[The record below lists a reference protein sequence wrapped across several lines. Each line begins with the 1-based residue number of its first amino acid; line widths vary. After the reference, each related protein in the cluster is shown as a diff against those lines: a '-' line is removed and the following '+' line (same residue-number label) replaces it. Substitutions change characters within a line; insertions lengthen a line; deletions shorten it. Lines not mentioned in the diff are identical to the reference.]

1 MNKSLENRLKNNNQE
16 VFKSEGERKIAEF
29 LDNYNIH
36 YIYEKGVLVID
47 KNKPKIW
54 YPDFYLPEFATY
66 IEYYGLAGNQNY
78 DYNIEHKKKVY
89 SINGV
94 EVISVY
100 PWTFCENWQ
109 KYIIDNLYEISSNRL
124 NSLSQKVYK
133 EKFSKQT
140 DRIFNLNSSYGRTPF
155 LKYG

>member
-1 MNKSLENRLKNNNQE
+1 MDKSLENRLKNNNQE

-29 LDNYNIH
+29 LNNYNIH

-78 DYNIEHKKKVY
+78 DYSIEHKKKVY

-124 NSLSQKVYK
+124 NSLSQKIYK
-133 EKFSKQT
+133 QKFSKQT
-140 DRIFNLNSSYGRTPF
+140 DRLFNLNRSYGRTPF